1 MTANEYRQHAAE
13 CLRMVEQ
20 VSHTKSKLA
29 LIEMAEGW
37 MRLADQAEKNSHC
50 DLVYVT
56 PSRRSPPMR

>member
-1 MTANEYRQHAAE
+1 
-13 CLRMVEQ
+13 MVEQ